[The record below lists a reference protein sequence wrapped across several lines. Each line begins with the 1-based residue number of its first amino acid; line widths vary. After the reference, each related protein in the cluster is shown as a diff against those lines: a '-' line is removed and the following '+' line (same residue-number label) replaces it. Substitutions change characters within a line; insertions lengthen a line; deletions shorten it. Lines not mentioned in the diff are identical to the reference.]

1 MRWVFRIIAILVI
14 AVLVAV
20 AGLLFLPGDKIAKI
34 AADQVKAHTGRDLVF
49 DGDVSVTLWPVL
61 GVETGPVIFGNAD
74 WAGPE
79 PMLSAKSLA
88 IGISA
93 PDLLRGNIRVK
104 RIVAVAPELRLET
117 HEDGLGN
124 WEFGSPSS
132 LSPSGTSGSGDAG
145 SVPLTLERLTLTDAR
160 LVYTAAGADPVT
172 VENLDLSLVWPS
184 ATGPADIVL
193 TARPAGDVVTIAANI
208 GGFDGFLGGVVA
220 PISARITTPGSEID
234 FLGRAS
240 LTGEA
245 TGRVTLSS
253 SNTSK
258 MLAAFGL
265 GSVDIPFGL
274 GRAAKIDGNMTYT
287 SDGRLS
293 VRDLTLKLDD
303 NQLTGA
309 VDVVLSDIPQVTAQ
323 FSAGILDFA
332 DLVSGEGD
340 TNNTSRSAAAG
351 TGWSKDTIDAGG
363 LAAVNGTISLSA
375 QSINAGAAQ
384 LGPTQVVL
392 RIERS
397 RAVLEL
403 TQVSAYGGMLTGQL
417 VANNRSGFSV
427 GGTLRA
433 ENVELKAALGALAG
447 FERLDGRGETQVKF
461 LGSGASVD
469 AIMRSLSGQGALKM
483 GRGVIVG
490 FDLDKLMRSGD
501 GTGGTTVFD
510 SLTAS
515 YVISGGNLV
524 NEDLL
529 LLLPKI
535 QADGTGRV
543 GLGVQDIDYL
553 FTPVVL
559 RSEDK
564 TGLSIPVRIRG
575 PWSDVSIR
583 PDLDA
588 ALKSEVDE
596 LEQDARDALQRKLEK
611 ELDVVV
617 GDGENAEEV
626 FKDHLEDKAKKELL
640 RLLGRD

>member
-34 AADQVKAHTGRDLVF
+34 AADQVKAHTGRDLAF

-61 GVETGPVIFGNAD
+61 GVQTGPVIFGNAD

-79 PMLSAKSLA
+79 PMLSAKSLS

-93 PDLLRGNIRVK
+93 PDLLRGKIRVK
-104 RIVAVAPELRLET
+104 RIVAVAPELRLAT
-117 HEDGLGN
+117 RKDGLGN
-124 WEFGSPSS
+124 WEFGS
-132 LSPSGTSGSGDAG
+132 SPTIGASETNSTEDAG
-145 SVPLTLERLTLTDAR
+145 SIPLTLERLTLSDAR
-160 LVYTAAGADPVT
+160 LIYAAAGADPVT

-184 ATGPADIVL
+184 ASGPADIVL

-208 GGFDGFLGGVVA
+208 GGFDGFLGGDVA
-220 PISARITTPGSEID
+220 PISARVTTPGSEID

-240 LTGEA
+240 LTGDA
-245 TGRVTLSS
+245 TGRVTLNS
-253 SNTSK
+253 SNTNK

-265 GSVDIPFGL
+265 GSVGIPPGF
-274 GRAAKIDGNMTYT
+274 GRAGKIDGNMTYT

-293 VRDLTLKLDD
+293 VRDLTLTMGD

-309 VDVVLSDIPQVTAQ
+309 VDVVLSERPQITAQ
-323 FSAGILDFA
+323 LSAGALDFSEMTSA
-332 DLVSGEGD
+332 KSE
-340 TNNTSRSAAAG
+340 TNSPASAG
-351 TGWSKDTIDAGG
+351 TGWSTDTIDASG
-363 LAAVNGTISLSA
+363 LAAINGTISLSA
-375 QSINAGAAQ
+375 QSINAGVAQ
-384 LGPTQVVL
+384 LGPTQVAL
-392 RIERS
+392 RIDRS

-403 TQVSAYGGMLTGQL
+403 TKVAAYGGTLSGQL

-427 GGTLRA
+427 GGSLKA
-433 ENVELKAALGALAG
+433 ANVDLKAALGALAG
-447 FERLDGRGETQVKF
+447 FERLDGKGETQIKF
-461 LGSGASVD
+461 LGSGASID
-469 AIMRSLSGQGALKM
+469 AIMRSLSGKGALKM

-543 GLGVQDIDYL
+543 GLGDQDIDYL

-583 PDLDA
+583 PDLNA
-588 ALKSEVDE
+588 ALKSEVDD
-596 LEQDARDALQRKLEK
+596 LEQDARDALQLKLEK

-617 GDGENAEEV
+617 GDGEDAEDV
-626 FKDHLEDKAKKELL
+626 FKDRLEDKAKKELL
-640 RLLGRD
+640 RLLGKN